1 METIEVLMEQWQH
14 VRFESADNFWSF
26 LHDDWVTRLDR
37 LFESMR
43 QMDQSEEHQAQLQSL
58 GVKLHAP
65 IIKAKVAE
73 PPVRARESIWREESF
88 WLDLLDTV
96 AERGDTKYFDRVIQ
110 DAAQA
115 RRMN

>member
-37 LFESMR
+37 LFESMC